1 MKGGVLVFI
10 PFVFDMLGGR
20 PGERARH
27 RKSCFERWYQKIN
40 STYGSDR
47 KW

>member
-10 PFVFDMLGGR
+10 LLVFDMLGGK

-27 RKSCFERWYQKIN
+27 RKSGFEWWYQKIN
-40 STYGSDR
+40 STYGSNS